1 MSGRRL
7 PPHGKQFA
15 DARARGLTPR
25 KLGLG
30 HLVVLLDWREPCAA
44 MPYIVIPPG
53 TDLARL
59 NMAFVAGLHVTI
71 NHTDMQSPRVPAV
84 VDALL
89 AAGAVRV
96 DAVNRQALARGDG
109 LDAAWPV
116 FEREELRH
124 AA

>member
-1 MSGRRL
+1 MTARRL
-7 PPHGKQFA
+7 PPRGKQFA
-15 DARARGLTPR
+15 DARARGLIPR

-30 HLVVLLDWREPCAA
+30 HLVVLLDWREPSGA

-53 TDLARL
+53 TD
-59 NMAFVAGLHVTI
+59 
-71 NHTDMQSPRVPAV
+71 
-84 VDALL
+84 
-89 AAGAVRV
+89 
-96 DAVNRQALARGDG
+96 LARGDG